1 MKTIR
6 CTLGWQAYVKRQSE
20 DSQYLACRRCG
31 QDGPAAGRSPT
42 PFGAG
47 GAG

>member
-1 MKTIR
+1 MKDIR
-6 CTLGWQAYVKRQSE
+6 CMLGWHAYAKRQIE
-20 DSQYLACRRCG
+20 DSQALACRRCG
-31 QDGPAAGRSPT
+31 MDGPAAGRSPT